1 MPSAQFI
8 YVRRNRWEI
17 VGMIDVWLYFHD
29 FLAKYTGR
37 IGDSVRP
44 SERRKGHAAAML
56 RETLPYRKEIGLK
69 RG

>member
-1 MPSAQFI
+1 
-8 YVRRNRWEI
+8 
-17 VGMIDVWLYFHD
+17 MIDVWLYFHD